1 MSSQGSVVSQG
12 DHAMG
17 TDAAR
22 ATYGFDGTGITVG
35 ILSTSFNFRGG
46 EDADK
51 ASGDLPQD
59 TQILPGQNGNS
70 DDEGRAMAQIVHD
83 IAPGAS
89 ILFATAQGSLQ
100 SGSYDPQ
107 TVQSNLQDFADNIV
121 KLAQAGAKVI
131 VDDFFSV
138 YETSYQNSVV
148 TQAIDNVV
156 KNYGV
161 TYITSAGNNGNKG
174 YESPFIAGTS
184 PVTVQGLK
192 ETWHQFAP
200 GQNYL
205 PITVGATN
213 GDQPPARF
221 SLQWDSPS
229 ASVSPGHGSTADL
242 DAFVYDSSGT
252 LVQSFTGMGSVGGD
266 AYQVFTLPQKSTI
279 QTYYVRIG
287 LHDGTAP
294 GDFRIID
301 ESNGAPITLGDVP
314 TNTTHAT
321 SNGHHAAP
329 AAISVGEAVYGHTPA
344 YGVSPP
350 TVDVASALG
359 PSTITY
365 DTDGTPLATPLHP
378 AAPALVG
385 PDGGDTTFFG
395 TSDPDGTGH
404 PNFFGTSAAAPHVA
418 GLVALM
424 LQANPSLTSED
435 IRGLLQDGAIDMD
448 NPYTTGFDTGPD
460 AATGAGFV
468 QGTSLGYAATGVIT
482 NDQHKALIVGT
493 HVGETFVASGGHETF
508 EGRGGADVFAGQ
520 AAALNGDTIA
530 DFTNADTI
538 HVTDAGA
545 QVYHLASANGQVS
558 FSLSADGSQGTTLAL
573 GGGAYSGSVHQ
584 QADAHGGVD
593 LTFSTD
599 PAVAN
604 VFRFYDAATHDHVFT
619 ASASEAAAVKANLPD
634 YSSEGQPWATP
645 EQGSGTTDVFRFFD
659 TATHTHFLTASAAER
674 DAVIANLPSY
684 HYEGVAFES
693 YAQPGTADTFGLER
707 FYDVNTHVHTYAAP
721 DEAAAIRA
729 GSAGPGWTDEGVAF
743 IVHAAQHD
751 LIA

>member
-1 MSSQGSVVSQG
+1 MSVMGSSQGSVVSQG

-35 ILSTSFNFRGG
+35 ILSGSFDTLGE

-59 TQILPGQNGNS
+59 TQILPGQNGNG

-89 ILFATAQGSLQ
+89 ILFATAQGGLQ
-100 SGSYDPQ
+100 
-107 TVQSNLQDFADNIV
+107 TFADNIV
-121 KLAQAGAKVI
+121 KLASAGAKVI
-131 VDDFFSV
+131 VDDYFYNV
-138 YETSYQNSVV
+138 ETSYQNSVV
-148 TQAIDNVV
+148 AQAIDYVT
-156 KNYGV
+156 KQFGV
-161 TYITSAGNNGNKG
+161 TYVAFAGNNGNKG
-174 YESPFIAGTS
+174 YESPFIAGAAS
-184 PVTVQGLK
+184 VTVQGLA

-205 PITVGATN
+205 PITIGGAN
-213 GDQPPARF
+213 GGTDTATF

-229 ASVSPGHGSTADL
+229 ASVSPGHGATADL
-242 DAFVYDSSGT
+242 DVFVYDDAGH
-252 LVQSFTGMGSVGGD
+252 LADAFTRMGSVGGN
-266 AYQVFTLPQKSTI
+266 AYQTFTLPITSTT
-279 QTYYVRIG
+279 QTYYVRVG

-294 GDFRIID
+294 DDFRLIN
-301 ESNGAPITLGDVP
+301 ESNAGAQITLGDVP
-314 TNTTHAT
+314 TNTNHGTL
-321 SNGHHAAP
+321 NGHVAAP
-329 AAISVGEAVYGHTPA
+329 AAISVGEAVYEHTPA
-344 YGVSPP
+344 YGVNPP
-350 TVDVASALG
+350 TLDPNSSVG
-359 PSTITY
+359 PSTVTY

-435 IRGLLQDGAIDMD
+435 VRGLLQDGAIDMD
-448 NPYTTGFDTGPD
+448 NPYTPGFDTGPD

-493 HVGETFVASGGHETF
+493 HLGETFVAGGGHETF

-520 AAALNGDTIA
+520 AAALNGATIA

-558 FSLSADGSQGTTLAL
+558 FSLSADGSQGTTLTL

-584 QADAHGGVD
+584 QADAQGGVD

-604 VFRFYDAATHDHVFT
+604 VFRFYDAATHDHFFT
-619 ASASEAAAVKANLPD
+619 ASASEADAVKANLPA

-645 EQGSGTTDVFRFFD
+645 EQGSGTTDVFRFYD

-684 HYEGVAFES
+684 HYEGVAFEA

-743 IVHAAQHD
+743 IVHAPHHD